1 MTFCEK
7 LIRLRKIKGITQ
19 DEFAAIV
26 GVSRQAVYKWESG
39 KSYPE
44 VQKLLEIKQ
53 LFNIS
58 IDDLLDESFEIEL
71 PKKKRRKRLSE
82 QKKREIEEQIEREIL
97 VSKNSFATLTEEL
110 EKDIEESEKK
120 TAPLT
125 QAPADEEKE
134 SVKAQLASTSE
145 ATEEKTEIK
154 ETEDAVFEKSEEKT
168 VQRERRVGL
177 FGRLFG
183 KK

>member
-1 MTFCEK
+1 MNFGEK
-7 LIRLRKIKGITQ
+7 LIRLRKIKSITQ
-19 DEFAAIV
+19 DELAAII

-44 VQKLLEIKQ
+44 VNKLLEIKN

-71 PKKKRRKRLSE
+71 PKKKRKKRLSAE
-82 QKKREIEEQIEREIL
+82 KKREIELKIEKELSYSTALSEPEVHTSQNEETASNSQILTDIKEEKAEEKINEP
-97 VSKNSFATLTEEL
+97 VTEEIISAK
-110 EKDIEESEKK
+110 EKRI
-120 TAPLT
+120 
-125 QAPADEEKE
+125 
-134 SVKAQLASTSE
+134 
-145 ATEEKTEIK
+145 
-154 ETEDAVFEKSEEKT
+154 
-168 VQRERRVGL
+168 GL